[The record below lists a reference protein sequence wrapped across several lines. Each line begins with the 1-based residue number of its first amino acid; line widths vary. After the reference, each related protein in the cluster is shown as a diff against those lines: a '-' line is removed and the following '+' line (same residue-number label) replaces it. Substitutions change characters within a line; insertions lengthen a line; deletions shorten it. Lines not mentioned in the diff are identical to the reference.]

1 VVRQFLQ
8 VITEKGYI
16 PYIIRSDRGKETP
29 LAAEVHFALSRTMND
44 NPHFKL
50 NDCWFYGTST
60 ANQRVESWWSQLQ
73 KSQLY
78 FWRVG
83 VGSHSRDLA
92 KCGVWIF
99 TLEPSTS
106 FFLL

>member
-1 VVRQFLQ
+1 MHEAEEG
-8 VITEKGYI
+8 TDKGMDSGAFEG
-16 PYIIRSDRGKETP
+16 R
-29 LAAEVHFALSRTMND
+29 
-44 NPHFKL
+44 FKAS
-50 NDCWFYGTST
+50 F
-60 ANQRVESWWSQLQ
+60 
-73 KSQLY
+73 KSSSS
-78 FWRVG
+78 

>member
-1 VVRQFLQ
+1 MGGTGKWTGKWGLRLLGAIDIALCLF
-8 VITEKGYI
+8 IAYMHEAEEGTDKGMD
-16 PYIIRSDRGKETP
+16 SG
-29 LAAEVHFALSRTMND
+29 A
-44 NPHFKL
+44 FKGR
-50 NDCWFYGTST
+50 FKASF
-60 ANQRVESWWSQLQ
+60 
-73 KSQLY
+73 KSSSS
-78 FWRVG
+78 